1 MAKTRHNQWLALM
14 IGNSQLHFAL
24 FADQEM
30 IVTWNKTHL
39 GDTLNSRNDWIKFI
53 FPKDFPDYITLE
65 IPLYFASVVPSQT
78 AIWQSYHNSKQFQL
92 TDIPL
97 QENYPTLGIDRA
109 LALWGASDIL
119 GLPILVIDGGTAL
132 TFTGVNQ
139 DFQLVGG
146 AILPGLGLQF
156 KSLSKS
162 TAALPRVNLPSQPPN
177 PWEKATQT
185 AIASGIIYT
194 LGAGIKYFV
203 EDWLEKFPYSKIV
216 LTGGDA
222 DLLHQYLQT
231 QFPATASQIIIN
243 HNLIFQGIKLA
254 KYS

>member
-1 MAKTRHNQWLALM
+1 M
-14 IGNSQLHFAL
+14 IGNSHLHFAL
-24 FADQEM
+24 FANQEL
-30 IVTWNKTHL
+30 ILTWKKPHL
-39 GDTLNSRNDWIKFI
+39 NTTFSSKNDWIKFI
-53 FPKDFPDYITLE
+53 FPKDFPDYITLV

-78 AIWQSYHNSKQFQL
+78 EIWQNYHNSKQLQL

-97 QENYPTLGIDRA
+97 QKTYPTLGIDRA
-109 LALWGASDIL
+109 LAVWGASDIL

-146 AILPGLGLQF
+146 AILPGLSLQF
-156 KSLSKS
+156 KSLSQS
-162 TAALPRVNLPSQPPN
+162 TAALPKVNLPSQPPN
-177 PWEKATQT
+177 LWEKATPT

-194 LGAGIKYFV
+194 LGAGIQYFV
-203 EDWLEKFPYSKIV
+203 KDWLGQFPHSQIV

-222 DLLHQYLQT
+222 DLLYQYLQS
-231 QFPATASQIIIN
+231 QFPETASQIVVN